1 MWSYTSTVTQTPS
14 YVIRQFAT
22 PDYGV
27 GYYNSRPKT
36 NIERIRDAVEDID
49 NNGLGLV
56 VTGTTED
63 TVTTL
68 DKTYEEIYNAFS
80 NGINVV
86 ILWPNEGEDIN
97 ASIVV
102 AMYTS
107 SDDFCLKD
115 ASGNV
120 FVAASM
126 SGYPSYT
133 NT

>member
-1 MWSYTSTVTQTPS
+1 M
-14 YVIRQFAT
+14 
-22 PDYGV
+22 
-27 GYYNSRPKT
+27 GYYNDRPKT
-36 NIERIRDAVEDID
+36 TLERIRDAVEDID

-68 DKTYEEIYNAFS
+68 DKTWQEIYNSFS
-80 NGINVV
+80 SGINVV
-86 ILWPNEGEDIN
+86 ILWPDEGEVVN
-97 ASIVV
+97 AGIVI

-107 SDDFCLKD
+107 GDDYCLKD

-120 FVAASM
+120 FVAASADA
-126 SGYPSYT
+126 YPAYD

>member
-1 MWSYTSTVTQTPS
+1 M
-14 YVIRQFAT
+14 
-22 PDYGV
+22 

-36 NIERIRDAVEDID
+36 NIERIRDAVEDMD

-63 TVTTL
+63 NVTTL
-68 DKTYEEIYNAFS
+68 DKTYQEIYNSFS

-86 ILWPNEGEDIN
+86 ILWPNEGETVN
-97 ASIVV
+97 ACIVV

-107 SDDFCLKD
+107 GDDYCLKE
-115 ASGNV
+115 ASGTV
-120 FVAASM
+120 YVASSV

>member
-1 MWSYTSTVTQTPS
+1 MKGDTNM
-14 YVIRQFAT
+14 
-22 PDYGV
+22 
-27 GYYNSRPKT
+27 GYYNDRPKT
-36 NIERIRDAVEDID
+36 NIERIRDAVENID
-49 NNGLGLV
+49 HNGLGLV

-86 ILWPNEGEDIN
+86 ILWPNEGEEIN
-97 ASIVV
+97 SEIVV
-102 AMYTS
+102 SMYTS
-107 SDDFCLKD
+107 GDDFCLKG
-115 ASGNV
+115 AAGNV